1 MQCTVC
7 KKTINIVFHYSSLSL
22 LSCKLLVFN
31 TTLSGAHLLRFLLE
45 LLNCSLV
52 NATTFVDQMTG
63 GRRLA

>member
-1 MQCTVC
+1 MQCTVRKRLLILFFITALC
-7 KKTINIVFHYSSLSL
+7 L